1 MFEFSSD
8 LTFLMLVGHPSA
20 TPQSKKRQSFG
31 GFLSPKASPR
41 STPLTKEERKRSFE
55 EWLKIAADNKINGQ
69 NTWNLALIDYF
80 ADMSLLRE
88 GDSINFQKASYTLD
102 GCVKV
107 YTSRIDSV
115 DSETKKL
122 LLGLTEREDEEL
134 PEEGAKENS
143 NSTKRRKVPFYD
155 EAISEDTL

>member
-1 MFEFSSD
+1 
-8 LTFLMLVGHPSA
+8 MLVGHPSA
-20 TPQSKKRQSFG
+20 TPQAKKRQSFG
-31 GFLSPKASPR
+31 GFLSPKSSPR
-41 STPLTKEERKRSFE
+41 STPLTNEERKRSFE

-122 LLGLTEREDEEL
+122 LLGLAEREEEVI
-134 PEEGAKENS
+134 EEGGPDNANT
-143 NSTKRRKVPFYD
+143 TKRRKVSPVD
-155 EAISEDTL
+155 IANGKDPL